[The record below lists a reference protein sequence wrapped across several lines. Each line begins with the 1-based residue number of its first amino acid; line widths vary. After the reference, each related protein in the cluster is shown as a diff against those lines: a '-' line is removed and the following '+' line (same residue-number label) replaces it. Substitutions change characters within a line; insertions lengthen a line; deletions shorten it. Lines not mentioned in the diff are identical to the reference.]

1 MTVINVT
8 LPFGLIKKV
17 DDYSKVIN
25 VILEQHISVNILKF
39 STGRSGINLLLDIPE
54 DKINSITEALKKNEI
69 IVNKKGRVIIEI
81 EKCIDCGACVSL
93 CPTDAL
99 HMDEKELLEYS
110 LEACIGCLIC
120 IDACPRFAIEET

>member
-17 DDYSKVIN
+17 DDYSKIIN
-25 VILEQHISVNILKF
+25 VILEQNISVNILKF

-54 DKINSITEALKKNEI
+54 EKISSITEALKKNDV
-69 IVNKKGRVIIEI
+69 IVNKKGRVIVDI

-110 LEACIGCLIC
+110 LEKCIGCLLC
-120 IDACPRFAIEET
+120 IDSCPRFAIEET

>member
-8 LPFGLIKKV
+8 IPFGLIKKV
-17 DDYSKVIN
+17 DDYSRIIN

-54 DKINSITEALKKNEI
+54 DKINSITEALKKNNV
-69 IVNKKGRVIIEI
+69 IVNKKGRVIVDV

-120 IDACPRFAIEET
+120 IDGCPRFAIEET

>member
-54 DKINSITEALKKNEI
+54 DKIASITEALQKNDI

-110 LEACIGCLIC
+110 LEKCIGCLIC

>member
-1 MTVINVT
+1 MI
-8 LPFGLIKKV
+8 
-17 DDYSKVIN
+17 
-25 VILEQHISVNILKF
+25 NILKF
-39 STGRSGINLLLDIPE
+39 STGQSGINLLLDIPE
-54 DKINSITEALKKNEI
+54 DKINSITEALQKNDI

-81 EKCIDCGACVSL
+81 DLCIDCGACVSL

>member
-1 MTVINVT
+1 MTVINIT

-54 DKINSITEALKKNEI
+54 DKITSITEALQKNDI

-110 LEACIGCLIC
+110 LEACLGCLLC